1 MGIKRKTMINQLRF
15 LKVICLLAV
24 ILGAPCSLWF
34 AATGRL
40 MFAIIT
46 AVVVIAAFTGFIIS
60 KRSIRMMKEM
70 EYHSV
75 DDDIKPV

>member
-1 MGIKRKTMINQLRF
+1 
-15 LKVICLLAV
+15 
-24 ILGAPCSLWF
+24 
-34 AATGRL
+34 

-70 EYHSV
+70 EYQSV

>member
-1 MGIKRKTMINQLRF
+1 MINQLRF
-15 LKVICLLAV
+15 LKVICLLTV
-24 ILGAPCSLWF
+24 IFGGPCGLWF

-40 MFAIIT
+40 MYAIVT
-46 AVVVIAAFTGFIIS
+46 AVVVIAAFTGYIIS

-70 EYHSV
+70 EYQSV

>member
-1 MGIKRKTMINQLRF
+1 MINQLRF

-24 ILGAPCSLWF
+24 ILGAPFSLWF